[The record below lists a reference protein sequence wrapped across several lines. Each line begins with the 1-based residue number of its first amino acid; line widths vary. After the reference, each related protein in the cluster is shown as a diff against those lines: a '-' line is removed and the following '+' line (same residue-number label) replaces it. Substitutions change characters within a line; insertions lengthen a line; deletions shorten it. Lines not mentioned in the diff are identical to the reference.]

1 MGYID
6 LKINNSKKAAIPI
19 RKKKITGQWKDPG
32 AKLYDQLLDAQHII
46 GDKVPDGSEEFEE
59 LIREGKYLTWQTY
72 IKEAYGVAPVKD
84 IKNSPYGRTP
94 FSSSG
99 CKYPHHVIKNGE
111 LVVSIPG
118 LRAAYICARNEGCFD
133 QNVSERPS
141 YWRELTTHFNRHFKE
156 LGLKPVWR
164 YGEFYLEESVTL
176 KIESN
181 FNSINSFI
189 MERAG
194 INLFDESNY
203 FEFLK
208 SDTNENF
215 KPRGTKSLS
224 DFTMMEITKKLKKKF
239 AKQGKL
245 ISYMRDYDPKY
256 DDECLIWVD
265 DQGNYVCSITYD
277 KVPSEKDGH
286 KWISGID
293 VAYAYNGYGLS
304 HQLLDYA
311 IKHGVD
317 ALSVQVDNQIALK
330 VYKDHGFEISPE
342 SQYKVDNGLS
352 YQYDMFLL
360 ANPTVAESFI
370 NSDIYEASHGKL
382 KYDFRDAF
390 DYDTGHALKI
400 VYSLD
405 NIRVTGTGGH
415 YLNDNKSGQY
425 SQDTVNGHVQK
436 IQKDI
441 TRKGSL
447 DHQSTGQVVVAI
459 IDRSDPSNTQVRL
472 NSTRTIGPYSPG
484 VSEFNKKTNFRS
496 LIIPPDEL
504 KKIHDYY
511 NKQGQDFINRNVH
524 TVEVG
529 KVDNSKSFKS
539 TKWFKQ
545 YFDALPGKN
554 GEMTVV
560 NNMNRMRTASEHL
573 AFGRGAKMDD
583 IDPDFPLMM
592 EPESEYR
599 NPSKKDKKRFA
610 RKFNMTESVMS
621 NEAVIF
627 SKDILDEIGNTPQE
641 LYEWMHNNIE
651 YDKSLSDW
659 TLKSPSEVF
668 INKKGNCHDQS
679 LFEAFILHSLR
690 IPNGQLFFVEYS
702 KDNLVRGNAHTL
714 TWYRI
719 DKDNSDYPHSYYWI
733 ENAWENQAGIHGPYN
748 DLDGLKHAVFKA
760 WENDDDLNS
769 NKYDKIIF
777 SERSSYRIGM
787 SLSNYCC
794 SWKLDNEHSEDS
806 VIESINGLLE
816 WVDAFVHD
824 DEFRESVV
832 SINNEIDGLSR
843 RKSLGHML
851 STINTPE
858 ELNIFM
864 DSIEYGFITKTGE
877 RIDQN
882 HENFDDGNFFYK
894 EYYLQSPGRLLQSK
908 LGVCWDQTELERC
921 WFSHRG
927 INHAVIYIEIDDVE
941 DIPTHT
947 FLIYEDDEGYYWF
960 EHSWGQFRGIHKF
973 IHLKDLITTVISNHQ
988 QFNND
993 NTSPVNVRLLSKAPS
1008 FGITCDEFMNYAR
1021 NQNGIDI
1028 SDIGNE
1034 IFGESATL
1042 HMTLTEE
1049 TENDENL
1056 SEPKKVDKA
1065 ESDKNGV
1072 RRKKLYIAFIEW
1084 CKAYNNK
1091 NVFGSIFD
1099 KDAFKITYPFIP
1111 NEMRYFYRL
1120 ANPILCILGG
1130 QLTFFQASELRKLNS
1145 SNPKINELLIFA
1157 ATPTDM
1163 RVFNNN
1169 DKKIYRGVEE
1179 DGQLKL
1185 SEVLGTTFDEYIQN
1199 MINQGDIL
1207 NGPIE

>member
-46 GDKVPDGSEEFEE
+46 GNKVPDDSEEFEK

-72 IKEAYGVAPVKD
+72 VKEAYGVAPVKD

-94 FSSSG
+94 FSRSG
-99 CKYPHHVIKNGE
+99 CKYPHHVINNGE

-118 LRAAYICARNEGCFD
+118 LRAAYITARNEGCFN
-133 QNVSERPS
+133 QNVNERPS
-141 YWRELTTHFNRHFKE
+141 YWRELTVHFNRHFKE

-164 YGEFYLEESVTL
+164 YGEFYLEESATL
-176 KIESN
+176 KIE
-181 FNSINSFI
+181 
-189 MERAG
+189 
-194 INLFDESNY
+194 D
-203 FEFLK
+203 
-208 SDTNENF
+208 NF
-215 KPRGTKSLS
+215 KEMYE
-224 DFTMMEITKKLKKKF
+224 F
-239 AKQGKL
+239 
-245 ISYMRDYDPKY
+245 
-256 DDECLIWVD
+256 V
-265 DQGNYVCSITYD
+265 
-277 KVPSEKDGH
+277 DGH
-286 KWISGID
+286 LGT
-293 VAYAYNGYGLS
+293 N
-304 HQLLDYA
+304 LLEQD
-311 IKHGVD
+311 K
-317 ALSVQVDNQIALK
+317 
-330 VYKDHGFEISPE
+330 
-342 SQYKVDNGLS
+342 
-352 YQYDMFLL
+352 LL
-360 ANPTVAESFI
+360 M
-370 NSDIYEASHGKL
+370 EASHGKL
-382 KYDFRDAF
+382 RYDFRDVF

-405 NIRVTGTGGH
+405 NIHVTGTGGH
-415 YLNDNKSGQY
+415 YLNDNNKPGQY

-472 NSTRTIGPYSPG
+472 NSARTIGPYSPM

-524 TVEVG
+524 KLEVG
-529 KVDNSKSFKS
+529 KIDHSISFKS

-554 GEMTVV
+554 GEMTAV

-583 IDPDFPLMM
+583 IDPDFPLLM

-610 RKFNMTESVMS
+610 RKFNMTESAMS
-621 NEAVIF
+621 NEAVVF
-627 SKDILDEIGNTPQE
+627 SKDVLDRIGDTPQE
-641 LYEWMHNNIE
+641 LYEWMHNNIK

-659 TLKSPSEVF
+659 TLNSPSEVF

-733 ENAWENQAGIHGPYN
+733 ENAWENQSGIHGPYN

-794 SWKLDNEHSEDS
+794 SWELDNEHLEDS

-843 RKSLGHML
+843 RKSLDHVL
-851 STINTPE
+851 SMINTPE

-864 DSIEYGFITKTGE
+864 DSIEYGFVTKTGE

-882 HENFDDGNFFYK
+882 HENFDDENFFYK

-927 INHAVIYIEIDDVE
+927 INHAVIYIEIDDE
-941 DIPTHT
+941 KDIPTHT

-993 NTSPVNVRLLSKAPS
+993 NTSPVNVRLLSKAPR

-1021 NQNGIDI
+1021 DQNGIDI
-1028 SDIGNE
+1028 NDIGNE

-1207 NGPIE
+1207 NGPIEELS